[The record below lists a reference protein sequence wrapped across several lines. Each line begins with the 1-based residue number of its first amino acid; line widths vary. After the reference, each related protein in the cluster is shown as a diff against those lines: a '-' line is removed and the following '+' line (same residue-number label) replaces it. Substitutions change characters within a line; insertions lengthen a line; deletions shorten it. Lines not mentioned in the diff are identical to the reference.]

1 MRKKVLFFADGLY
14 GGGAEKVLQTL
25 LQHIDK
31 DKFEITLYSVKQEV
45 LNDLYPEDIN
55 YHHVFSS
62 CSDNASVWK
71 KLSVRGLN
79 KIKLFVYYHFSPT
92 WFYRLFIKGK
102 YDTEVAFIEG
112 YATRIVSGSTN
123 PKSKKIAWVHTD
135 LEQNHWTEIAFRTK
149 KEETKVYHC
158 FDIVVGVS
166 QSVVNGLRKLFP
178 GCKGYLCIYNPVDKD
193 VICSL
198 SKQGFYKK
206 RNTLNLVSCG
216 RLVPQKG
223 YMRLL
228 DVILRIIK
236 DGYNFHLN
244 IIGEGPERA
253 NLELYI
259 NKNKLNEYVALSGYQ
274 KNPYVIMGN
283 SDWFICSSIAEGFS
297 LVILESMILKVPV
310 MSTNCSGP
318 NELLGNSEYGLLV
331 DNTPEGL
338 YEGIKKIL
346 TDSSILD
353 KYKKKSE
360 LRAQDFDMH
369 TTIHNI
375 ENILS

>member
-31 DKFEITLYSVKQEV
+31 DKFEITLYSMKQEA
-45 LNDLYPEDIN
+45 LNDLYPQDIN
-55 YHHVFSS
+55 YHYVFSS
-62 CSDNASVWK
+62 CSESASVWK
-71 KLSVRGLN
+71 KLRVRCLN
-79 KIKLFVYYHFSPT
+79 KVKLVVYYHLSPT

-123 PKSKKIAWVHTD
+123 LQSKKIAWVHTN
-135 LEQNHWTEIAFRTK
+135 LENNHWTGIAFRSK
-149 KEETKVYHC
+149 KEEMDAYLC
-158 FDIVVGVS
+158 FDKVVGVS
-166 QSVVNGLRKLFP
+166 HSVVDGLRKLFP
-178 GCKGYLCIYNPVDKD
+178 GCKNYLCVYNPVNKD
-193 VICSL
+193 LVCSL
-198 SKQGFYKK
+198 SKQGSYRRK
-206 RNTLNLVSCG
+206 NTINFVSCG

-228 DVILRIIK
+228 NVILQIIK

-244 IIGEGPERA
+244 IIGEGPERP

-259 NKNKLNEYVALSGYQ
+259 NENKLNEYVTLSGYQ
-274 KNPYVIMGN
+274 ENPYIIMGD
-283 SDWFICSSIAEGFS
+283 SDCFICSSIAEGFS
-297 LVILESMILKVPV
+297 LVILESMILGIPV
-310 MSTNCSGP
+310 ISTNCSGP

-331 DNTPEGL
+331 ENTNEGL

-346 TDSSILD
+346 ADNNILD
-353 KYKKKSE
+353 KLKNKSK
-360 LRAQDFDMH
+360 LRAQDFDMDE
-369 TTIHNI
+369 TILNI
-375 ENILS
+375 EGIL